1 MIKAVIFDLD
11 GTLIDTN
18 DLILD
23 TFQHVIKECLGR
35 VPTVDELHQVYG
47 KTLDEQMG
55 FFSMERSQELVA
67 SYKVYYRS
75 HMDERTHLFEGV
87 KSLLD
92 KLFTKGIQMAAVT
105 NKGSRGVQHAFDKF
119 DLGKYFVA
127 AITADDVVKGK
138 PDPEGILT
146 ALQQLGVTAE
156 EALFVGDSH
165 SDILAAK
172 GAGVKSVLV
181 GWTFFHEDHYA
192 TFEADF
198 VIEKP
203 MDLMGLI
210 AMSEE
215 QFNAEIEKGL
225 NDLANGKVVSAERV
239 AKLMKRDYGV

>member
-1 MIKAVIFDLD
+1 MKTKASIKAVIFDLD

-92 KLFTKGIQMAAVT
+92 KLFTKSIQMAAVT

-203 MDLMGLI
+203 MDLMSLI
-210 AMSEE
+210 T
-215 QFNAEIEKGL
+215 F
-225 NDLANGKVVSAERV
+225 
-239 AKLMKRDYGV
+239 